1 MIDICI
7 MVTVEQHDIRV
18 LIMNDKTYIADGF
31 YRQLMKEGYA
41 ATAAYL
47 RAMILNGELYV
58 SNQLVRDM
66 MDYEKGLTED

>member
-1 MIDICI
+1 
-7 MVTVEQHDIRV
+7 
-18 LIMNDKTYIADGF
+18 MNDKTYIADGF